1 MEKGGAVMIVVGI
14 MLIDSLTLG
23 LLLHRHKDDPISVLA
38 SLFPLAFASALGV
51 LCVNGYI
58 GL

>member
-1 MEKGGAVMIVVGI
+1 MIIVGI

-23 LLLHRHKDDPISVLA
+23 ILLHRHKDDPISALA
-38 SLFPLAFASALGV
+38 SLFPLALASALGV

-58 GL
+58 GPW